1 MTAKVLYITSVV
13 TFSGKTSLC
22 LGLGLRMQAESLNIG
37 YLKPV
42 GTQPF
47 LVGGNLADE
56 DANFVR
62 QVLRLDRPAWE
73 LAPVIVTDDL
83 LDDIMEGK
91 VPSNMID
98 KVETAVEVA
107 KQECDV
113 LLLEGGTSMR
123 DGSVVGLN
131 TVDVVRH
138 LNAPTLSV
146 TRWRSLRSVMDDVLS
161 ARRRLGD
168 HLLGVVVNAVPNEEL
183 AQAESKLRPFL
194 EKQGIHV
201 YGVLPYQQSLTA
213 VTIGEIVE
221 LLDAEVLT
229 GEHLQSKLVENLT
242 VGAMTVESALPR
254 FRRQVN
260 KAVVTGGDRAD
271 IQAAALE
278 TSTTVLVLTGN
289 LQPSPA
295 ILKMAEERGVA
306 VLLVRHNTIAA
317 VEAIEKIFGRTRLGQ
332 AEKLNRF
339 QAMIADHLDYQR
351 LAKDLG
357 V

>member
-1 MTAKVLYITSVV
+1 MASKALYITSVV

-22 LGLGLRMQAESLNIG
+22 LGIGLRLQADNFKVG

-62 QVLRLDRPAWE
+62 QVLRLDKPAWE
-73 LAPVIVTDDL
+73 LSPVLITDQL
-83 LDDIMEGK
+83 LDEVMAGK
-91 VPSNMID
+91 QLNDLQSKVRSAVNAAMQD
-98 KVETAVEVA
+98 K
-107 KQECDV
+107 DV

-123 DGSVVGLN
+123 DGASVGLN
-131 TVDVVRH
+131 TVEVVRQ
-138 LNAPTLSV
+138 LELPTLSV
-146 TRWRSLRSVMDDVLS
+146 TRWRSLRSVLDDVV
-161 ARRRLGD
+161 AAKFRLQNN
-168 HLLGVVVNAVPNEEL
+168 LLGVVINAVPEDAWEV
-183 AQAESKLRPFL
+183 ATTKVTQYL
-194 EKQGIHV
+194 EAQGIHV
-201 YGVLPYQQSLTA
+201 YGILPFHQSLSA

-221 LLDAEVLT
+221 LLDAQVLT
-229 GEHLQSKLVENLT
+229 GSHLMGKLVENLT

-254 FRRQVN
+254 FRRQLN

-289 LQPSPA
+289 LHPSPS

-306 VLLVRHNTIAA
+306 VLLVRHNTISA
-317 VEAIEKIFGRTRLGQ
+317 VEAIESIFGRTRLGQ

-339 QAMIADHLDYQR
+339 QAMIADHFNYER
-351 LAKDLG
+351 LKEDLG
-357 V
+357 L

>member
-1 MTAKVLYITSVV
+1 MTTKTLYITSVV

-22 LGLGLRMQAESLNIG
+22 LGLGLRMQTDGMKVG

-47 LVGGNLADE
+47 MVGDHLADE

-73 LAPVIVTDDL
+73 LSPMLVTDQLLEDL
-83 LDDIMEGK
+83 MTGKDQKDFRIDLEG
-91 VPSNMID
+91 I
-98 KVETAVEVA
+98 VEQA
-107 KQECDV
+107 KANTDV

-123 DGSVVGLN
+123 DGYVVGLN
-131 TVDVVRH
+131 TVDVVKR
-138 LNAPTLSV
+138 LKVPVLSV
-146 TRWRSLRSVMDDVLS
+146 TRWRSLRSVMDDILA
-161 ARRRLGD
+161 ARARLGD
-168 HLLGVVVNAVPNEEL
+168 NLMGAVINAVPDDVHEL
-183 AQAESKLRPFL
+183 VVDKLMPYM
-194 EKQGIHV
+194 EKQGIHI
-201 YGVLPYQQSLTA
+201 YGALPYQQSLIA
-213 VTIGEIVE
+213 VTIGEIIE
-221 LLDAEVLT
+221 LLDAQVLT
-229 GEHLQSKLVENLT
+229 GAHLHAKLVENLT

-306 VLLVRHNTIAA
+306 VLLARQNTIDA

-339 QAMIADHLDYQR
+339 QTMISNNLDYDR
-351 LAKDLG
+351 LKTDLG
-357 V
+357 L